1 MALCLVCLLSG
12 MWGEGTV
19 HAQIAS
25 DNAFEGAKWEKII
38 EDPIEAGAGVVQ
50 SICATEHYI
59 ICIENT
65 GDDTNAPDVIKA
77 YYRNDVDEL
86 GNPVERYSLARRMAD
101 TDYEHANGMA
111 YNPNTGEIAVA
122 LYTSNDWQNRGC
134 IYLMDANTLTFKSRV
149 QVSDHYNILGIGY
162 DEGNDRYVIQTN
174 DEDGYSFKILDNQF
188 QLVEDL
194 GQYQGTARGDNF
206 QDLCVSGD
214 YIINFPLTLFM
225 GIGEY
230 VNMYSISRRALVSE
244 SLLDFQFEGV
254 VQDEPE
260 GICELEP
267 GVFAAVVNVNYE
279 DGRRTACV
287 YKTMVPY
294 DIPLDMIDG
303 GETAKDPLEDSGQ
316 GVGNDVENDVAAV
329 ENASPVPFEIGWKL
343 VLLIVAAVVLVMA
356 ALTYWR
362 LQAIRRERVR
372 KLRQARRERERIR
385 RIMED
390 YAEE

>member
-1 MALCLVCLLSG
+1 
-12 MWGEGTV
+12 
-19 HAQIAS
+19 
-25 DNAFEGAKWEKII
+25 
-38 EDPIEAGAGVVQ
+38 
-50 SICATEHYI
+50 
-59 ICIENT
+59 
-65 GDDTNAPDVIKA
+65 
-77 YYRNDVDEL
+77 
-86 GNPVERYSLARRMAD
+86 
-101 TDYEHANGMA
+101 
-111 YNPNTGEIAVA
+111 
-122 LYTSNDWQNRGC
+122 
-134 IYLMDANTLTFKSRV
+134 MDANTLTFKSRV

-225 GIGEY
+225 GIGDY

-287 YKTMVPY
+287 YKTIVPY

-343 VLLIVAAVVLVMA
+343 VLPIVAAVVLVMA

>member
-1 MALCLVCLLSG
+1 MALCIICLLSC
-12 MWGEGTV
+12 MWGADTV

-38 EDPIEAGAGVVQ
+38 EDPIEAGTGVVQ

-77 YYRNDVDEL
+77 YYRNDVDEF
-86 GNPVERYSLARRMAD
+86 GNPVERYSLAKRVAD
-101 TDYEHANGMA
+101 MDYEHANGMA

-122 LYTSNDWQNRGC
+122 LYTSNDWQNRGS
-134 IYLMDANTLTFKSRV
+134 IYLMDAGTLAFKSRV
-149 QVSDHYNILGIGY
+149 QVSDRYNILGIGY
-162 DEGNDRYVIQTN
+162 DVENDRYVIQTN
-174 DEDGYSFKILDNQF
+174 EEGGYSFKVLDSQF

-194 GQYQGTARGDNF
+194 GEYRGTAKGENF

-225 GIGEY
+225 GIGDY
-230 VNMYSISRRALVSE
+230 VNMYSISRRMLVSE
-244 SLLDFQFEGV
+244 ALLDFQFEGV

-267 GVFAAVVNVNYE
+267 GVFAVVVNVNYE

-294 DIPLDMIDG
+294 DIPLDLIDG
-303 GETAKDPLEDSGQ
+303 QEVTKD
-316 GVGNDVENDVAAV
+316 VGNDVENDVAT
-329 ENASPVPFEIGWKL
+329 EKNASPMPFIIGWKFIL
-343 VLLIVAAVVLVMA
+343 PVAAVVVFSLA

-362 LQAIRRERVR
+362 LQAIRRERMR
-372 KLRQARRERERIR
+372 KLKQARQERERIR